1 MGHFDIQGFV
11 DGLYITAIILYFCF
25 VTVAVAY
32 CRKNILGY
40 KFALLGIVEM
50 FYIFCCDV
58 LDGNAGAAILDMVLC
73 ACAATLAYISYPRKH
88 IPETQPDAAPE
99 QEQEAAPEQET
110 APEPDYE
117 GEALKSQANN
127 YRRRIGGKYFLSIPF
142 KVKES
147 EQAWNADDRIKEPFT
162 EIPETVPGIGRFARG
177 AFACAEITNFLLFCE
192 FDKKFHYTVNVKF
205 RGPEG
210 KFAGCQC
217 ILSLYSQSLEEFD
230 YEAIDKFIETLFDNS
245 FDGWDMEDLADSI
258 ERSRES
264 IRIEEKNIEWINNF
278 IEGKPQETDWLE
290 FVNVKE

>member
-40 KFALLGIVEM
+40 KFAFLGIVEM

-73 ACAATLAYISYPRKH
+73 ACAATLAYISYPRRH
-88 IPETQPDAAPE
+88 IPETQTEAEPVPE
-99 QEQEAAPEQET
+99 PEAAPE
-110 APEPDYE
+110 PEPDYE
-117 GEALKSQANN
+117 GAALSSQANN

-147 EQAWNADDRIKEPFT
+147 ERAWNAADRIKEPFT
-162 EIPETVPGIGRFARG
+162 EIPETVPGIGRFAKE
-177 AFACAEITNFLLFCE
+177 AFACAEITNFLLFCD
-192 FDKKFHYTVNVKF
+192 FDKKFHYTVNVRF

-264 IRIEEKNIEWINNF
+264 IRIEEKNIEWITNF
-278 IEGKPQETDWLE
+278 IEGTPQETDWLE
-290 FVNVKE
+290 FANVKE

>member
-1 MGHFDIQGFV
+1 MGHIEIQGIV

-58 LDGNAGAAILDMVLC
+58 LDGNAGATILDMVLG
-73 ACAATLAYISYPRKH
+73 ACAATLAYISYPCRH
-88 IPETQPDAAPE
+88 IPETQPEPETAPE
-99 QEQEAAPEQET
+99 PEPEPV
-110 APEPDYE
+110 PEPDYE
-117 GEALKSQANN
+117 GAALSSQANN

-147 EQAWNADDRIKEPFT
+147 ERAWNAADRIKEPFT
-162 EIPETVPGIGRFARG
+162 EIPETVPGIGRFAKE
-177 AFACAEITNFLLFCE
+177 AFACAEITNFLLFCD
-192 FDKKFHYTVNVKF
+192 FDKKFHYTVNVRF

-264 IRIEEKNIEWINNF
+264 IRIEEKNIEWITNF

>member
-1 MGHFDIQGFV
+1 MGHIEIQGIV

-73 ACAATLAYISYPRKH
+73 ACAATLAYISYPRRH
-88 IPETQPDAAPE
+88 IPETQPEPE
-99 QEQEAAPEQET
+99 TEPEPEAAPE
-110 APEPDYE
+110 PEPDYE
-117 GEALKSQANN
+117 GDALRSQANN

-147 EQAWNADDRIKEPFT
+147 ERAWNADDRIREPFT
-162 EIPETVPGIGRFARG
+162 EIPETVPGIGRFAKE
-177 AFACAEITNFLLFCE
+177 AFACAEITNFLLFCD
-192 FDKKFHYTVNVKF
+192 FDKKFHYTVNVRF

-264 IRIEEKNIEWINNF
+264 IRIEEKNIEWITNF

>member
-73 ACAATLAYISYPRKH
+73 ACAATLAYISYPRRH
-88 IPETQPDAAPE
+88 IPETQPEAETEPE
-99 QEQEAAPEQET
+99 PEAAPE
-110 APEPDYE
+110 PEPDYE
-117 GEALKSQANN
+117 GAALSSQANN

-147 EQAWNADDRIKEPFT
+147 ERAWNAADRIKEPFT
-162 EIPETVPGIGRFARG
+162 EIPETVPGIGRFAKE
-177 AFACAEITNFLLFCE
+177 AFACAEITNFLMFCD
-192 FDKKFHYTVNVKF
+192 FDKKFHYTVNVRF

-264 IRIEEKNIEWINNF
+264 IRIEEKNIEWITNF

>member
-73 ACAATLAYISYPRKH
+73 ACAATLAYISYPRRH
-88 IPETQPDAAPE
+88 IPETQTEAEPVPEPE
-99 QEQEAAPEQET
+99 QEA

-117 GEALKSQANN
+117 GAALSSQANN

-147 EQAWNADDRIKEPFT
+147 ERAWNAADRIKEPFT
-162 EIPETVPGIGRFARG
+162 EIPETVPGIGRFAKE
-177 AFACAEITNFLLFCE
+177 AFACAEITNFLLFCD
-192 FDKKFHYTVNVKF
+192 FDKKFHYTVNVRF

-245 FDGWDMEDLADSI
+245 FDGWDLEDLANSI

-264 IRIEEKNIEWINNF
+264 IRIDEKNIEWITNF
-278 IEGKPQETDWLE
+278 IEGKPQETDWLD
-290 FVNVKE
+290 FINVKE

>member
-58 LDGNAGAAILDMVLC
+58 LDGNAGASILDMVLC
-73 ACAATLAYISYPRKH
+73 ACAATLAYISYPRRH
-88 IPETQPDAAPE
+88 IPETQPGPE
-99 QEQEAAPEQET
+99 TEPEPEAAPE
-110 APEPDYE
+110 PEPDYE
-117 GEALKSQANN
+117 GAALSSQANN

-147 EQAWNADDRIKEPFT
+147 ERAWNAADRIREPFT
-162 EIPETVPGIGRFARG
+162 EIPETVPGIGRFAKE
-177 AFACAEITNFLLFCE
+177 AFACAEITNFLLFCD
-192 FDKKFHYTVNVKF
+192 FDKKFHYTVNVRF

-245 FDGWDMEDLADSI
+245 FDGWDMDDLANSI

-264 IRIEEKNIEWINNF
+264 IRIEEKNIEWITNF